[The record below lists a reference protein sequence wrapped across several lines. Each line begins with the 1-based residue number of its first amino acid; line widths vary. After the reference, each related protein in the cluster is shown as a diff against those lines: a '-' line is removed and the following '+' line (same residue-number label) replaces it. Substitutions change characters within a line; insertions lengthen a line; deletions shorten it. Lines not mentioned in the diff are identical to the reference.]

1 MTMSESTLLIKSQLK
16 MKNEFLKYFSCPTC
30 ASDLSE
36 HEEPM
41 AKAKNST
48 LACMRCNAL
57 WPIENGIPRFVP
69 KSSYADSFGYQWN
82 IHRKT
87 QLDSYTGL
95 PISRNRLFTVTGWSE
110 HLEGERILEAGSGAG
125 RFTEV
130 LLQTG
135 AEVFSFDYSKAVE
148 ANLANNG
155 EHPNLHIFQGDIFN
169 IPFPEE
175 SFDKVICLGVLQHT
189 PEPERAFKNL
199 AKHVK
204 PGGELV
210 VDVYKASFLSWLQ
223 WKYLLRP
230 VTKRMSKEK
239 LYKLVALFVPI
250 LVPFTRLMRMF
261 LGRVGARLSPIVEYT
276 HLGLPSEI
284 NRDWAVLD
292 TFDMYSPAHD
302 HPQSLKTV
310 KRWFS
315 KAGFS
320 EAVVQYSQ
328 NGIVGKGRKPGTVCM
343 VGQ

>member
-1 MTMSESTLLIKSQLK
+1 MNSDVE
-16 MKNEFLKYFSCPTC
+16 KYLCPAC
-30 ASDLSE
+30 GSHFILVNGVQRGNSRVR
-36 HEEPM
+36 EE
-41 AKAKNST
+41 K
-48 LACMRCNAL
+48 LVCRACGIHY
-57 WPIENGIPRFVP
+57 PVIDGIPRFVP
-69 KSSYADSFGYQWN
+69 AETYADSFGYQWN

-95 PISRNRLFTVTGWSE
+95 PISRDRLFTVSGWSE

-135 AEVFSFDYSKAVE
+135 ADVFSFDYSSAVE
-148 ANLANNG
+148 ANWTNNG
-155 EHPNLHIFQGDIFN
+155 DIPNLHLFQGDIFH
-169 IPFPEE
+169 IPFPQE

-199 AKHVK
+199 AKYVK

-230 VTKRMSKEK
+230 VTKRMNKK
-239 LYKLVALFVPI
+239 RLYKLVRLFVPV
-250 LVPFTRLMRMF
+250 LFPFTRLMRMF
-261 LGRVGARLSPIVEYT
+261 LGRAGARFSPIVEYT

-302 HPQSLKTV
+302 HPQSLKIV

-315 KAGFS
+315 EAGFAD
-320 EAVVQYSQ
+320 AVVQHGP
-328 NGIVGKGRKPGTVCM
+328 NGIVGRGKKPGMT
-343 VGQ
+343 GSGGH